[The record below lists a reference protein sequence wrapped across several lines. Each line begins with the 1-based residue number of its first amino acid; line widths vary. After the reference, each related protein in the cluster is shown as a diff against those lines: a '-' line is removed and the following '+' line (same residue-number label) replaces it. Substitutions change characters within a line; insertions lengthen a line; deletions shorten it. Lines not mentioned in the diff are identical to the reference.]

1 MKLLTIASMAAVLA
15 LGQTAFAAGE
25 HVGGHDEYAIGMK
38 AEKTKAKRTI
48 NITMREDQEGRMIF
62 EPKKL
67 QFRQGE
73 TVTLNFVNKGATKHE
88 FVMDT
93 QEKVLEHKVVME
105 KNPDME
111 HADDNSLSLE
121 PGEKGQIIWTFAK
134 SGDFAFAC
142 LIPGHYESGM
152 HGPLKVTAK

>member
-1 MKLLTIASMAAVLA
+1 MKLLTIASITAVLA
-15 LGQTAFAAGE
+15 LGTTAFAAGE
-25 HVGGHDEYAIGMK
+25 HAGGPEEYSIGMK

-48 NITMREDQEGRMIF
+48 NITMREDQDGNMIF
-62 EPKKL
+62 APNKL

-73 TVTLNFVNKGATKHE
+73 TVTLNFVNKGETKHE

-93 QEKVLEHKVVME
+93 QENVLEHKAAME

>member
-1 MKLLTIASMAAVLA
+1 MKLLMIASMTTVLA
-15 LGQTAFAAGE
+15 LGQAAFAAGE

-38 AEKTKAKRTI
+38 AEKAKAKRTI
-48 NITMREDQEGRMIF
+48 NITMREDQEGKMIF

-93 QEKVLEHKVVME
+93 QENVLEHKAVME

>member
-1 MKLLTIASMAAVLA
+1 MKLLTIASMTTVLA
-15 LGQTAFAAGE
+15 FENAAFAAGT
-25 HVGGHDEYAIGMK
+25 HDGGHDEYAIGMK
-38 AEKTKAKRTI
+38 AEKTKARRTI
-48 NITMREDQEGRMIF
+48 NISMRETDEGKMIF

-67 QFRQGE
+67 QFREGE
-73 TVTLNFVNKGATKHE
+73 TVTLNFVNKGDTKHE

-93 QEKVLEHKVVME
+93 VAGVLAHKIEME

-121 PGEKGQIIWTFAK
+121 PGEKGQIIWTFSK
-134 SGDFAFAC
+134 PGEYAFAC

-152 HGPLKVTAK
+152 HGPLKVTKN

>member
-1 MKLLTIASMAAVLA
+1 MKLLTTVSMTAALA
-15 LGQTAFAAGE
+15 LGNTAFAAGT
-25 HVGGHDEYAIGMK
+25 HTGGHDEYAIGMK
-38 AEKTKAKRTI
+38 AEKVNSKRAI
-48 NITMREDQEGRMIF
+48 NISMREDEEGNMIF

-73 TVTLNFVNKGATKHE
+73 TVTLNFVNKGETKHE

-93 QEKVLEHKVVME
+93 QANVLEHKAVME

>member
-15 LGQTAFAAGE
+15 LGNTAFAAGE
-25 HVGGHDEYAIGMK
+25 HAGGHDEYAIGMK
-38 AEKTKAKRTI
+38 AEKAKAKRTI
-48 NITMREDQEGRMIF
+48 NITMREDQEGKMIF

-67 QFRQGE
+67 QFREGE
-73 TVTLNFVNKGATKHE
+73 TVTLNFVNKGEAKHE

-93 QEKVLEHKVVME
+93 QENVLEHKAVME

-121 PGEKGQIIWTFAK
+121 PGEKGQIVWNFTK

>member
-1 MKLLTIASMAAVLA
+1 MKLLMIASMTTVLA
-15 LGQTAFAAGE
+15 LGQAAFAAGE

-38 AEKTKAKRTI
+38 AEKAKAKRTI
-48 NITMREDQEGRMIF
+48 NITMREDQEGKMIF

-93 QEKVLEHKVVME
+93 QENVLEHKAVME

-142 LIPGHYESGM
+142 LITDNHFNKSITQKNECYS
-152 HGPLKVTAK
+152 

>member
-1 MKLLTIASMAAVLA
+1 MTLKTLA
-15 LGQTAFAAGE
+15 LIGALSVFPTMVIAAGT
-25 HVGGHDEYAIGMK
+25 HDGGHDEYAIGMK
-38 AEKTKAKRTI
+38 AEKAKSKRTI
-48 NITMREDQEGRMIF
+48 NITMREDQDGNMIF

-67 QFRQGE
+67 QFREGE
-73 TVTLNFVNKGATKHE
+73 TVTLNFVNRGATKHE

-93 QEKVLEHKVVME
+93 QENVLEHKAVME

-121 PGEKGQIIWTFAK
+121 PGEKGQIVWTFAK